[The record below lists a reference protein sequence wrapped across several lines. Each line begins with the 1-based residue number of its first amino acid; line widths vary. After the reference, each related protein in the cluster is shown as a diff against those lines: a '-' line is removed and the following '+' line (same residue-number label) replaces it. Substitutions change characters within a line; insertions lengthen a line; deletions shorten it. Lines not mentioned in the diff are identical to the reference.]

1 MLGYDPWFRDTCAF
15 QLCIY
20 LRNCLNTTPP
30 KNCSFAKL
38 FSELNAYWLLICFKR
53 FFFFKYVCKPIFSKT
68 LVTYPIISNSGNIL
82 FFIQKNVKTKWP
94 HVNSVWKQNSA
105 LPSIDIWF
113 RLNYK
118 CERFIRFENVK
129 KSRKNILKL
138 TICTCDCKKSGIKA
152 QQNHPGKHL
161 Y

>member
-53 FFFFKYVCKPIFSKT
+53 FFFLNTFA
-68 LVTYPIISNSGNIL
+68 NL
-82 FFIQKNVKTKWP
+82 FFPKLLSPTLSFPILETFFFSFKKNVKTKWP

-129 KSRKNILKL
+129 KSRKNIVKL